1 MPPKRRRPPSPAEKT
16 KRSVPS
22 DSRTS
27 PWGWVG
33 TEVKAVSAL
42 TAEHVL
48 ATCGFSARNSPS
60 LCPNRLT
67 QGSAHDKLD
76 NDIIVITDEETSQCS
91 RKVCKNNPNCLN
103 YLGQEKWEDDGKLM
117 HQISLAPSPTLL
129 KPRLLPYSRRRLIS
143 ARIRRRRARNPMN
156 QLVSRYF

>member
-1 MPPKRRRPPSPAEKT
+1 MPPKRRRQPSPAEKT
-16 KRSVPS
+16 KRSAPS
-22 DSRTS
+22 GSRTS

-33 TEVKAVSAL
+33 TEVKTVSAL

-48 ATCGFSARNSPS
+48 ATCGFSARNSHS
-60 LCPNRLT
+60 LCPNRFT

-103 YLGQEKWEDDGKLM
+103 YLGQEKWEDDGASGYR
-117 HQISLAPSPTLL
+117 ISLIPSLTVI
-129 KPRLLPYSRRRLIS
+129 KPRLLLYSRKRLIS
-143 ARIRRRRARNPMN
+143 ARIRWRRAGNQMN
-156 QLVSRYF
+156 QSVSRYF